1 MYIISHYMTA
11 ATYLFIPK
19 LFPNELDVK
28 NNRYTIESCINYDL
42 EIAENFVDAVLK
54 ITLNS

>member
-1 MYIISHYMTA
+1 MTA